1 MDSKEEVKKRNGKTI
16 DEQQKRQ
23 LEYKHFDLRKIKMQ
37 KKGADVDHHE
47 GGADA
52 GIVTKIGETAPH
64 PDLQTALDELKPFMA
79 RRLGLLEGIDI
90 ATEMAKGD
98 LHALKPVLE
107 KRKEIQNRCNV
118 NGLTF
123 VGSGDKYGV
132 MITGSILLPINGS
145 VGLGVKQITFGSDVL
160 GYEEEVEEIC
170 ERIKKEVYAYRF
182 QNKKAQLDIEFE
194 AEKIEAENE
203 QKEPKKGKAN
213 PKADLT

>member
-1 MDSKEEVKKRNGKTI
+1 MESEKKGNGKTV
-16 DEQQKRQ
+16 DEQKQRQ
-23 LEYKHFDLRKIKMQ
+23 LEFKHFDLRKIKMQ

-47 GGADA
+47 GGSDA
-52 GIVTKIGETAPH
+52 GIVSKIGETAPH
-64 PDLQTALDELKPFMA
+64 PDLQKVLDELKPFMA
-79 RRLGLLEGIDI
+79 RRLGLLEGIDT

-123 VGSGDKYGV
+123 TGSGDKYGV
-132 MITGSILLPINGS
+132 MITGSVSTPENGS
-145 VGLGVKQITFGSDVL
+145 FGLAVPRITFGQDVL
-160 GYEEEVEEIC
+160 GYEDEVDEIC

-194 AEKIEAENE
+194 AERIDAENE
-203 QKEPKKGKAN
+203 EKAPKKPKAKQ
-213 PKADLT
+213 KADLI